1 MSSPDTNRVID
12 TIETAIATHVS
23 PATDHALV
31 KSDQVIVEDDMGTLV
46 GGRYFFSEI
55 TESIVST
62 GRRSIAGVG
71 RISITWYTDIILSPA
86 DTQREQI
93 VVKQLLA
100 DTLEDRAKV
109 DELAIRYSGMAIA
122 QIGSWLRMTAVFDV
136 EGY

>member
-12 TIETAIATHVS
+12 AIETAIATYVS

-55 TESIVST
+55 SESIVST

-93 VVKQLLA
+93 GVKKLLA

>member
-1 MSSPDTNRVID
+1 MASPDTNRVID
-12 TIETAIATHVS
+12 AIEAAIATHVS
-23 PATDHALV
+23 PAVDHALV

-62 GRRSIAGVG
+62 GRRSVAGAG

-93 VVKQLLA
+93 VVKTLLA